1 MCCYSAPLD
10 LKEIVCLLFA
20 TFISGTDLVPLNQIL
35 DFTKCQVVG
44 TSKCWI
50 L

>member
-1 MCCYSAPLD
+1 MFCYSAPLG

-20 TFISGTDLVPLNQIL
+20 RFVSGTDLVLLNWIL
-35 DFTKCQVVG
+35 GFTKCQVVG